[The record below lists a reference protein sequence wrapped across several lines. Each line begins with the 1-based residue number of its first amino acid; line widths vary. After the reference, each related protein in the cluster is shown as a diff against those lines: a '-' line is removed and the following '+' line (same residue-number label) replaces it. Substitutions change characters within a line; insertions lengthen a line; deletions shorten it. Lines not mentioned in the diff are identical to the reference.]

1 MRVAV
6 GFLLTLSL
14 ELWAAP
20 KEKVLHSFG
29 DAKDGSSPNAS
40 LVFDAAGNLYGTTEG
55 GGSSYNGTVFELSP
69 SQDGKW
75 TEKVIYDF
83 AGGEDGRQPESSLV
97 FDASGNLYGTTA
109 YGGPSGE
116 GMVFRLTPSPPG
128 WVKTVI
134 YGFGSHENDGAK
146 PTGPLVF
153 DAAGNLYGTTVYG
166 GSPGG
171 SDSGGTVFQL
181 VPPPQGNGLWTE
193 NILCAFG
200 SSCLNGKHPWGGVV
214 LDAAGNLYGTTRQG
228 GINSFICYEGCGT
241 VFEIQRV
248 GSSWKPRNLYHFKG
262 GGNAGWPNSGVVL
275 DAKGDIYGTASE
287 GGAASGIVFRLRQMN
302 GGWKESVIYSFCT
315 HRRCSDG
322 NWPWASLAFDLQRN
336 LYGTTLVG
344 GNFFLHGTVFK
355 LRPTRT
361 GWEETVLYSFGNTD
375 GDGPTAGVVL
385 DNQGAI
391 FGVTREGGK
400 FGGGVVF
407 QITP

>member
-1 MRVAV
+1 
-6 GFLLTLSL
+6 
-14 ELWAAP
+14 
-20 KEKVLHSFG
+20 
-29 DAKDGSSPNAS
+29 
-40 LVFDAAGNLYGTTEG
+40 
-55 GGSSYNGTVFELSP
+55 
-69 SQDGKW
+69 
-75 TEKVIYDF
+75 
-83 AGGEDGRQPESSLV
+83 
-97 FDASGNLYGTTA
+97 
-109 YGGPSGE
+109 
-116 GMVFRLTPSPPG
+116 
-128 WVKTVI
+128 
-134 YGFGSHENDGAK
+134 
-146 PTGPLVF
+146 
-153 DAAGNLYGTTVYG
+153 
-166 GSPGG
+166 
-171 SDSGGTVFQL
+171 
-181 VPPPQGNGLWTE
+181 
-193 NILCAFG
+193 
-200 SSCLNGKHPWGGVV
+200 
-214 LDAAGNLYGTTRQG
+214 
-228 GINSFICYEGCGT
+228 